1 MRPALRDPAQAASQ
15 SRVWAEGKR
24 QSDTGQEMRDSDGE
38 EGADCWS
45 GG

>member
-1 MRPALRDPAQAASQ
+1 MGCQ
-15 SRVWAEGKR
+15 SKQRVLAEGKR
-24 QSDTGQEMRDSDGE
+24 RSDIGQEMRDSDEE